1 MARAPSTIEVTET
14 RDIERFRQTLSGGR
28 VAAHGYLVLLGLR
41 PCDTPALLRRL
52 REGLT
57 FEAFEHLA
65 RNTALP
71 REALIALVQIT
82 ARTLSRRKDEGRFRP
97 AESDRLVR
105 ATRVF
110 AHAITLFEGDADL
123 ARKWFVEPLAALG
136 GASPLAYASTDL
148 GAREVEDLIGR
159 LEHGIPS

>member
-1 MARAPSTIEVTET
+1 MAKAPSTVEISET
-14 RDIERFRQTLSGGR
+14 KDIERFRQMLPEGR
-28 VAAHGYLVLLGLR
+28 SASHGYLVLLGLR
-41 PCDTPALLRRL
+41 PCDTPTLLRRVG
-52 REGLT
+52 EGLT
-57 FEAFEHLA
+57 YDAFEHLA
-65 RNTALP
+65 LNTALP
-71 REALIALVQIT
+71 REDLIALVQIP

-110 AHAITLFEGDADL
+110 ARAIALFEGDAEH
-123 ARKWFVEPLAALG
+123 ARKWFVEPRTALG
-136 GASPLAYASTDL
+136 GASPLVYAATDA